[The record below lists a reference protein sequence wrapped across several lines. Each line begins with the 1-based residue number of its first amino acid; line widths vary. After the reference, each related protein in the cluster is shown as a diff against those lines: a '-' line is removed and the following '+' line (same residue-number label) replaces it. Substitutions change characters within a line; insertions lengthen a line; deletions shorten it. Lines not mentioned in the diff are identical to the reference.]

1 MKVSLQDKQNKQLYY
16 HFNDLEKSSQL
27 DKLNNYKITEG
38 TTEIKVRWFDHTL
51 TKKYKNGMTLKTIL
65 KKALSQIKKIIKDQ
79 DLSLKSLNA
88 SGLTSIEKKKN
99 KIFIEPQFS

>member
-1 MKVSLQDKQNKQLYY
+1 MKITLQDKQGHQLYY

-38 TTEIKVRWFDHTL
+38 TTEIQVRWFDHTL
-51 TKKYKNGMTLKTIL
+51 TKKYKSSMTLKTIL
-65 KKALSQIKKIIKDQ
+65 KKALLQIKTIIKEQ
-79 DLSLKSLNA
+79 NLSLKSLNA

-99 KIFIEPQFS
+99 KLFIEAQFT